1 MKKFLHSLG
10 GTCVIVI
17 LSQLFPSF
25 CQAQTDGGP
34 FKEAGFVVG
43 PSNFLGDLGGNVGKG
58 TTFLK
63 DNNFP
68 ETKVMFG
75 GHLSIYPQ
83 DWLGIRIDMNFGSL
97 AGDDAV
103 IKGKGGIEEARRVR
117 NLSFKTSVFETFV
130 AGEVFP
136 TVFLEE
142 DPSDV
147 FHKLRPYGVIGVGV
161 FHFNPQGIDPATGQ
175 WVNLRPLHTEG
186 EGFAEYPER
195 KEYSL
200 WQLNIPYG
208 VGVKYWMSDNFSLGL
223 EIITRKTFT
232 DYIDDVSTTYIDPTL
247 FSKYL
252 SPSQAALA
260 TRMADKSNAGVGRTV
275 GDQRGNSKNN
285 DSYYSIGFKL
295 GFRLGGGDRWSNS
308 TRCPVIRF

>member
-1 MKKFLHSLG
+1 
-10 GTCVIVI
+10 
-17 LSQLFPSF
+17 
-25 CQAQTDGGP
+25 
-34 FKEAGFVVG
+34 
-43 PSNFLGDLGGNVGKG
+43 
-58 TTFLK
+58 
-63 DNNFP
+63 
-68 ETKVMFG
+68 
-75 GHLSIYPQ
+75 
-83 DWLGIRIDMNFGSL
+83 
-97 AGDDAV
+97 
-103 IKGKGGIEEARRVR
+103 
-117 NLSFKTSVFETFV
+117 
-130 AGEVFP
+130 
-136 TVFLEE
+136 
-142 DPSDV
+142 
-147 FHKLRPYGVIGVGV
+147 VIGVGV

-186 EGFAEYPER
+186 EGFTEYPDR

-208 VGVKYWMSDNFSLGL
+208 VGVKYWMSENFSLGL

-295 GFRLGGGDRWSNS
+295 GFRLGGGDRWGNS